1 MPSAPTVTGMV
12 FVFIFYILDI
22 SISRSLYLYIN
33 FSNSLAE
40 ILLSDGTFIS
50 INWHYLFYLSL
61 ITISGLLACI
71 VLSVPV
77 GKSQRMVTFDV
88 STTGNGLCSC
98 HLSSVSISW
107 WLHFFQCMYYPTW
120 LCLFVYSCGGK
131 NCAPWDEV
139 VNSLGACIT
148 EPTPRVCPITLQF
161 LVKRLWSCVG
171 KINPSVSTLSPAL
184 LNHWW
189 VSCKS
194 TSAFL
199 LWSGYWLCNGFDFQA
214 VSIAFF
220 PYSLAIYF
228 NFQAFSVFLISPIKF
243 SFKV

>member
-1 MPSAPTVTGMV
+1 
-12 FVFIFYILDI
+12 
-22 SISRSLYLYIN
+22 
-33 FSNSLAE
+33 
-40 ILLSDGTFIS
+40 
-50 INWHYLFYLSL
+50 
-61 ITISGLLACI
+61 
-71 VLSVPV
+71 
-77 GKSQRMVTFDV
+77 MVTFDV
-88 STTGNGLCSC
+88 STTGNGSCSC
-98 HLSSVSISW
+98 HLSSVSISR
-107 WLHFFQCMYYPTW
+107 WLHFFQCIYYPTW